1 MKFEKIDITKEN
13 INPFQRIGQ
22 DWMLISAEREGK
34 VNTMTA
40 SWGMMGVFWGKNV
53 VTVGIRPQRFT
64 KEFVDAGEFFTLTFF
79 DGERKEEMGY
89 LGKVSGR
96 DEDKISKVGFHVVKT
111 DEEQPTFEEG
121 KMVFV
126 CKKLME
132 TQKNLLIQ
140 KWMEDGIH
148 RRIII
153 ICIQRRL
160 SLPTVL
166 NNNEKK
172 RIYNNLRAMKNFG
185 SKRRKNCLHLKLEV
199 SICIME
205 DITGHFGTRHIFWL

>member
-64 KEFVDAGEFFTLTFF
+64 KEFVDAGEFFSLTFF

-132 TQKNLLIQ
+132 TQLNPEEFIDPEVDGRWYPQ
-140 KWMEDGIH
+140 KDYHHMYTAEVIAAY
-148 RRIII
+148 RIE
-153 ICIQRRL
+153 Q
-160 SLPTVL
+160 
-166 NNNEKK
+166 
-172 RIYNNLRAMKNFG
+172 
-185 SKRRKNCLHLKLEV
+185 
-199 SICIME
+199 
-205 DITGHFGTRHIFWL
+205 

>member
-96 DEDKISKVGFHVVKT
+96 DEDKFAKADIKWEDATYVDAPILTDCPVSIECSVVDSTMPGTHELFIGKVEAIHV
-111 DEEQPTFEEG
+111 DEEYLDANG
-121 KMVFV
+121 NILWDKMD
-126 CKKLME
+126 LM
-132 TQKNLLIQ
+132 
-140 KWMEDGIH
+140 
-148 RRIII
+148 
-153 ICIQRRL
+153 
-160 SLPTVL
+160 
-166 NNNEKK
+166 
-172 RIYNNLRAMKNFG
+172 
-185 SKRRKNCLHLKLEV
+185 
-199 SICIME
+199 
-205 DITGHFGTRHIFWL
+205 

>member
-96 DEDKISKVGFHVVKT
+96 DEDKFEKADIKWENATYVDAPILTDCPVSIECSVVDSTMPGTHELFIGKVEAIHV
-111 DEEQPTFEEG
+111 DEEYLDANG
-121 KMVFV
+121 NILWNKID
-126 CKKLME
+126 LM
-132 TQKNLLIQ
+132 
-140 KWMEDGIH
+140 
-148 RRIII
+148 
-153 ICIQRRL
+153 
-160 SLPTVL
+160 
-166 NNNEKK
+166 
-172 RIYNNLRAMKNFG
+172 
-185 SKRRKNCLHLKLEV
+185 
-199 SICIME
+199 
-205 DITGHFGTRHIFWL
+205 

>member
-1 MKFEKIDITKEN
+1 MKFEKIDVTKAN
-13 INPFQRIGQ
+13 VNPFQRIGQ
-22 DWMLISAEREGK
+22 DWMLISAKKEGK

-64 KEFVDAGEFFTLTFF
+64 KEFVDAGDTFTLTFF
-79 DGERKEEMGY
+79 DGERKQEMGY

-132 TQKNLLIQ
+132 TQLNPEEFIDPEVDGRWYPQ
-140 KWMEDGIH
+140 KDYHHMYTAEVVAAY
-148 RRIII
+148 RI
-153 ICIQRRL
+153 
-160 SLPTVL
+160 
-166 NNNEKK
+166 EK
-172 RIYNNLRAMKNFG
+172 
-185 SKRRKNCLHLKLEV
+185 
-199 SICIME
+199 
-205 DITGHFGTRHIFWL
+205 

>member
-79 DGERKEEMGY
+79 VESVRRRWDILEKYLEEM
-89 LGKVSGR
+89 
-96 DEDKISKVGFHVVKT
+96 KI
-111 DEEQPTFEEG
+111 
-121 KMVFV
+121 
-126 CKKLME
+126 KLA
-132 TQKNLLIQ
+132 K
-140 KWMEDGIH
+140 
-148 RRIII
+148 
-153 ICIQRRL
+153 
-160 SLPTVL
+160 
-166 NNNEKK
+166 
-172 RIYNNLRAMKNFG
+172 
-185 SKRRKNCLHLKLEV
+185 
-199 SICIME
+199 
-205 DITGHFGTRHIFWL
+205 

>member
-132 TQKNLLIQ
+132 EWWKEFLT
-140 KWMEDGIH
+140 
-148 RRIII
+148 
-153 ICIQRRL
+153 
-160 SLPTVL
+160 
-166 NNNEKK
+166 
-172 RIYNNLRAMKNFG
+172 Y
-185 SKRRKNCLHLKLEV
+185 SKRDQISMPYVLYKNRISISEV
-199 SICIME
+199 
-205 DITGHFGTRHIFWL
+205 GTLGNNVYENPSFRIVTHN

>member
-79 DGERKEEMGY
+79 DGERKVRWGILEKYLEEM
-89 LGKVSGR
+89 
-96 DEDKISKVGFHVVKT
+96 KI
-111 DEEQPTFEEG
+111 
-121 KMVFV
+121 
-126 CKKLME
+126 KLA
-132 TQKNLLIQ
+132 K
-140 KWMEDGIH
+140 
-148 RRIII
+148 
-153 ICIQRRL
+153 
-160 SLPTVL
+160 
-166 NNNEKK
+166 
-172 RIYNNLRAMKNFG
+172 
-185 SKRRKNCLHLKLEV
+185 
-199 SICIME
+199 
-205 DITGHFGTRHIFWL
+205 

>member
-126 CKKLME
+126 CK
-132 TQKNLLIQ
+132 
-140 KWMEDGIH
+140 
-148 RRIII
+148 

-185 SKRRKNCLHLKLEV
+185 SKRRKNCLHLRLEV